1 MEANNKKAETRR
13 ILIFLIITFTI
24 TYAYSFGVVWP
35 LAGDADL
42 RTMPTIAVQLSVAAI
57 MFFPA
62 LGVLLTRLITK
73 EGFRNA
79 WLRPNARGNL
89 KTYLLAWFGPGVL
102 TILGSGLYFL
112 LFPGQ
117 FDPELGYLKAALEAA
132 GGGTAELPLPWSVLL
147 LVQTVQALTVL
158 TLPPGKRMA
167 KAS

>member
-13 ILIFLIITFTI
+13 ILIFLIITFVI

-35 LAGDADL
+35 LAGDTDL
-42 RTMPTIAVQLSVAAI
+42 RTMPAIAVQLSVAAI

-79 WLRPNARGNL
+79 WLRPNFRGNL
-89 KTYLLAWFGPGVL
+89 KTYLVAWFGPGVL

-112 LFPGQ
+112 LFPEQ
-117 FDPELGYLKAALEAA
+117 FDPELA
-132 GGGTAELPLPWSVLL
+132 
-147 LVQTVQALTVL
+147 
-158 TLPPGKRMA
+158 R
-167 KAS
+167 